1 MRSSSSSSRNSTG
14 GASRRRKCPACGA
27 AIAPTR
33 RIRRGRG
40 RSRGSR
46 RAIQSGGWG
55 QTIPIAN

>member
-33 RIRRGRG
+33 RNRRGRG
-40 RSRGSR
+40 RGSR
-46 RAIQSGGWG
+46 RAIQSGG
-55 QTIPIAN
+55 

>member
-1 MRSSSSSSRNSTG
+1 MRSSSSSSRNSTGGGG

-33 RIRRGRG
+33 RIRHGRGRG

-46 RAIQSGGWG
+46 RAIQSGG
-55 QTIPIAN
+55 

>member
-1 MRSSSSSSRNSTG
+1 MRSSSSSSRNSTGGGG

-33 RIRRGRG
+33 RSRRGRT

-46 RAIQSGGWG
+46 RAIQSGG
-55 QTIPIAN
+55 